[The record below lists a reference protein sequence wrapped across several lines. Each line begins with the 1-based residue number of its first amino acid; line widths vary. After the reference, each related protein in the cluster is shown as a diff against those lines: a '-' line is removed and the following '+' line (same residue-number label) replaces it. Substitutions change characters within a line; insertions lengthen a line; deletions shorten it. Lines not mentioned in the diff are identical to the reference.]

1 MQATA
6 TAPAKARDVDLILS
20 QIDTLPALPAIA
32 TQLLALTTSDES
44 ETRDVIELIKAD

>member
-6 TAPAKARDVDLILS
+6 TAPAKARDVDLILI

-32 TQLLALTTSDES
+32 TRLLALTDQRRIRNAR
-44 ETRDVIELIKAD
+44 RD